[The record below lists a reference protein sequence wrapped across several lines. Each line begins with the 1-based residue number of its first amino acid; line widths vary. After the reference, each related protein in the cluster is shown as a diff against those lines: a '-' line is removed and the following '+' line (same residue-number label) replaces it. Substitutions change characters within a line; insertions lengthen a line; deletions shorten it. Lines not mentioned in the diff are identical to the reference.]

1 MIDGSTHDRRV
12 WEFAKANGLLIVSKD
27 GDFQRMSFVWGP
39 PPKVVWLRVGNCPS
53 SLIERVLRDSL
64 SAIEQFCAD
73 PDGALLVLDD

>member
-1 MIDGSTHDRRV
+1 MIDGSTDDRRV

-53 SLIERVLRDSL
+53 SLIERVLRNSL
-64 SAIEQFCAD
+64 NVIAQFCAAS
-73 PDGALLVLDD
+73 DGALLVLDD